1 MVVLGAK
8 LHPVVLINLI
18 SKVVAVAVWLLT
30 DRPGVAVALFIGP
43 DALVLYH
50 LFMPSAQGV
59 GRVFTRFATPR
70 REVWLTIDDG
80 PDPDD
85 TPRLLD
91 LLDRHEARATFFVIG
106 ERAARHPGLVSEIL
120 RRGHEIG
127 HHTHTHPAGSF
138 WCATPRR
145 LQAELDR
152 AAAALT
158 AAGASLRWFRAPA
171 GIKHLGLETAL
182 QARGL
187 TYVGWTIRSG
197 DCRARRPEDVVA
209 HVVSRLTP
217 GAIILMH
224 EGISV
229 RPAVRIR
236 AIALFLEACTA
247 QNYRLVLPE
256 RTQLR
261 HP

>member
-8 LHPVVLINLI
+8 LHPVVLINVI
-18 SKVVAVAVWLLT
+18 SKIVAVAVWLLA
-30 DRPGVAVALFIGP
+30 DRPGVAVALFVGP

-59 GRVFTRFATPR
+59 GRVATRFATPR

-80 PDPDD
+80 PDPED

-106 ERAARHPGLVSEIL
+106 ERAARHPALVSEIL

-138 WCATPRR
+138 WCASPRR
-145 LQAELDR
+145 LHAELDR
-152 AAAALT
+152 ATATLA
-158 AAGASLRWFRAPA
+158 AAGATLRWFRAPA

-182 QARGL
+182 EARGL
-187 TYVGWTIRSG
+187 TCVGWTIRSG
-197 DCRARRPEDVVA
+197 DCLARVPEDVA
-209 HVVSRLTP
+209 SHVIPRLTP

-236 AIALFLEACTA
+236 AISLILEAGTA
-247 QNYRLVLPE
+247 QNYRFVLPE

-261 HP
+261 CP

>member
-8 LHPVVLINLI
+8 LYPVVLINLI
-18 SKVVAVAVWLLT
+18 SKVAAVAVWLLT
-30 DRPGVAVALFIGP
+30 DRLGVAVALFIGP
-43 DALVLYH
+43 DALVLWH

-59 GRVFTRFATPR
+59 GRVATHFATPR

-91 LLDRHEARATFFVIG
+91 LLDRHAARATFFVIG
-106 ERAARHPGLVSEIL
+106 ERAARYPALVSEIL

-145 LQAELDR
+145 LQNELDR
-152 AAAALT
+152 AT
-158 AAGASLRWFRAPA
+158 ATLATAGATLRWFRAPA

-197 DCRARRPEDVVA
+197 DCLARSPEDVGA
-209 HVVSRLTP
+209 HVIPRLSP

-224 EGISV
+224 EGPSV

-236 AIALFLEACTA
+236 AIALVLEACTA

-261 HP
+261 YP